1 MTINSLKR
9 PQPEKVTQHN
19 KEQPLALEYKPFP
32 EKLSDQRRFT
42 ISVQPSEKFKFPE
55 AGRD

>member
-32 EKLSDQRRFT
+32 EKLPDQRRFVA
-42 ISVQPSEKFKFPE
+42 SVQPGEKFKFPE
-55 AGRD
+55 PGRD

>member
-9 PQPEKVTQHN
+9 PQPEKATQHN

-32 EKLSDQRRFT
+32 EKLPDQERF
-42 ISVQPSEKFKFPE
+42 IVSVQPNEAFKFPE